1 MDSTSRRDFLKATAA
16 TLGAAAVTSGEA
28 AAGPAQAAPDT
39 LLFSAPPLDRVRV
52 GFVGVGGMG
61 TVHLENYL
69 ALEGVELKAVCD
81 IDPAHAER
89 ARKKVVDAGQPVADA
104 LHEGRPRFR
113 ADVRRRA
120 ARPRLHRHAVG
131 MARARDAGRAQDRQA
146 RGDGSAGGLS
156 RGRLLGAGRSGG
168 EVQEARRDDGELLLR
183 PARDAGADAG
193 AQGHARRAP
202 ARRVR
207 LPARPAG
214 DQVLDGGRRALAA
227 RARRSSATATCTR
240 RTGSGRS
247 RSASTS
253 TAATSSST
261 WSR

>member
-61 TVHLENYL
+61 TNAPRKL
-69 ALEGVELKAVCD
+69 
-81 IDPAHAER
+81 PR
-89 ARKKVVDAGQPVADA
+89 ARGRRAQGGLRYRSRARRARAKEGGGRRPAQPDA

-120 ARPRLHRHAVG
+120 ARSGLQRHAVG
-131 MARARDAGRAQDRQA
+131 MARARDAGRPQDRQA
-146 RGDGSAGGLS
+146 RGHGSAGGLS
-156 RGRLLGAGRSGG
+156 RGRLLGARRSGR
-168 EVQEARRDDGELLLR
+168 EIQEARRDDGELLLR

-214 DQVLDGGRRALAA
+214 DQVLEGGRGPLAA
-227 RARRSSATATCTR
+227 RARRQAQRQPVPDAR
-240 RTGSGRS
+240 ARADRAVLRHQPRQPVRVPRS
-247 RSASTS
+247 R
-253 TAATSSST
+253 
-261 WSR
+261 